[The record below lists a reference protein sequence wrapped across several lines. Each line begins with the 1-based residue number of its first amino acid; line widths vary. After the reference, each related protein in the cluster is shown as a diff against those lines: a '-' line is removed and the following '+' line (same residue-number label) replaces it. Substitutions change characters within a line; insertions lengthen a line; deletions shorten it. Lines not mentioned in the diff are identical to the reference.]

1 MTRAILIGDS
11 IRIGYQPH
19 VKARLEGRAEVIA
32 PDTNGGDSRKVL
44 ENLDPW
50 VLQPEADLVH
60 LNCGLHDL
68 RLTEDGYQVP
78 LEQYVHNLH
87 EIVDRILAESGKE
100 LIWATTTPVIDERH
114 QRVKQFERHEK
125 DVRRYNE
132 GALAV
137 MSSHGVPIN
146 DLHEVARQDGV
157 AHLLR
162 PDGVHFTEE
171 GYRILARAVAS
182 NILAAVGEEGESS
195 D

>member
-1 MTRAILIGDS
+1 MTRVILIGDS
-11 IRIGYQPH
+11 IRLGYQPH
-19 VKARLEGRAEVIA
+19 VTAQLEGRAEVTGT
-32 PDTNGGDSRKVL
+32 DENGGDSRRVL

-68 RLTEDGYQVP
+68 RLTGDGYQVP
-78 LEQYVHNLH
+78 LEEYVHNLH

-114 QRVKQFERHEK
+114 QQVKQFERHEK

-137 MSSHGVPIN
+137 MSSHGVTIN
-146 DLHEVARQDGV
+146 DLHEVAQKNGL

-171 GYRILARAVAS
+171 GYGILARAVAS
-182 NILAAVGEEGESS
+182 NILAAAGGKGESS